1 MFDISGSELLIVL
14 VIVVLLFGPGRL
26 ARTMGEIG
34 KGLRSFKES
43 LSPAEKRPCFEH
55 KRQKSRLFIAS
66 YFRSATFRSVTSSG
80 PEIRR
85 RCCQHQC
92 A

>member
-1 MFDISGSELLIVL
+1 MALSLDLLIRLSLVAFTLTGERIETMFDISGSELLIVL

-43 LSPAEKRPCFEH
+43 LSPAEKPDPGSDTDTPS
-55 KRQKSRLFIAS
+55 K
-66 YFRSATFRSVTSSG
+66 
-80 PEIRR
+80 
-85 RCCQHQC
+85 
-92 A
+92 